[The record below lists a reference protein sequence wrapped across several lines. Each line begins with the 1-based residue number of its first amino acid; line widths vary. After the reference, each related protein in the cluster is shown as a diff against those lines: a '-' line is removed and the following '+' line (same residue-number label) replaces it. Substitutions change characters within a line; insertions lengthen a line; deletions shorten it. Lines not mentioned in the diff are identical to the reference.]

1 MASTEQRTSGDTTTA
16 DEPRAVSDTAET
28 VAVEASEPAAPE
40 AGTSRPDSAA
50 IEEPRP
56 ADHEAAAASQSPPD
70 RFMADLLMAMRTATE
85 GSRSATTEQYRRD
98 TKSFIERIHARSA
111 EESTEL
117 RRLAEADERSIREWM
132 RTEIARIRTQADE
145 RVAAREAAL
154 EAELEAHA
162 GRIETQIDR
171 VQMRTAGYEEEMERF
186 FAQLTELRDA
196 SAFAAAAQ
204 QMPQPPDLFKEPE
217 EASADAEAP
226 PDDPRDAGT
235 DLGVAESEAAA
246 ESAAD
251 TSAGLAADVAADT
264 ATDAA
269 RENPQTSVK
278 GRLFSESSLA
288 GRLAGLVP
296 SSENPANG
304 RSTAAQP
311 TEPQPSA
318 PTEPQPSAPTQP
330 AAAPP
335 ATTQVVVVG
344 LVSVASIA
352 SFKRHLG
359 RTPGVE
365 TVAVSSGPESE
376 FVFSTTHE
384 PGLALRDVVPTLPGF
399 GARVVKATDDTLN
412 VTARDPEAEA

>member
-1 MASTEQRTSGDTTTA
+1 
-16 DEPRAVSDTAET
+16 
-28 VAVEASEPAAPE
+28 
-40 AGTSRPDSAA
+40 
-50 IEEPRP
+50 
-56 ADHEAAAASQSPPD
+56 
-70 RFMADLLMAMRTATE
+70 
-85 GSRSATTEQYRRD
+85 
-98 TKSFIERIHARSA
+98 
-111 EESTEL
+111 
-117 RRLAEADERSIREWM
+117 
-132 RTEIARIRTQADE
+132 
-145 RVAAREAAL
+145 
-154 EAELEAHA
+154 
-162 GRIETQIDR
+162 
-171 VQMRTAGYEEEMERF
+171 
-186 FAQLTELRDA
+186 
-196 SAFAAAAQ
+196 
-204 QMPQPPDLFKEPE
+204 
-217 EASADAEAP
+217 
-226 PDDPRDAGT
+226 
-235 DLGVAESEAAA
+235 AAA

-304 RSTAAQP
+304 RSTAAQPTEPQPSAP